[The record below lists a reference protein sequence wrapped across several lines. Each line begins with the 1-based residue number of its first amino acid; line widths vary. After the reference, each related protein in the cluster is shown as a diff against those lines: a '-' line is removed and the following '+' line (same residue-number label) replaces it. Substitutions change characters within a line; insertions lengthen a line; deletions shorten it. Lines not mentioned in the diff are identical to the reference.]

1 MSWFRVSYKFF
12 QVCFFKTLLLF
23 LLTFQIP
30 IELVGHN
37 NHTSNPPEPLPSA
50 FTISVFTSNFNG
62 FNISCNGG
70 NNGGINISILG
81 GIAPYSYIWSNGQTT
96 EDIFG
101 LTIGAYKL
109 TVTDFT
115 GFVDSVTVNMT
126 QPPKLSVIITT
137 FSNPSCN
144 GLSNGKIEVFGN
156 GGVGSYSY
164 VWSTGD
170 FTPSIT
176 SKPAGTYTVTITDAN
191 GCTVDSSITLIDPPL
206 LTVVIDSVTNVACFG
221 ANTGI
226 IYSSASGGTGNI
238 SFLWNNGK
246 TTSSIDNLLATSYT
260 VTATDFTGCTTS
272 ASSAITQ
279 PSALLVSSDI
289 RY

>member
-1 MSWFRVSYKFF
+1 M
-12 QVCFFKTLLLF
+12 
-23 LLTFQIP
+23 LTIQIP
-30 IELVGHN
+30 IELVGHD
-37 NHTSNPPEPLPSA
+37 NHPSIELEPWPAA

-62 FNISCNGG
+62 FNVSCNGG
-70 NNGGINISILG
+70 NNGGINISIIG
-81 GIAPYSYIWSNGQTT
+81 GVAPYTYIWSNGQTT

-101 LTIGAYKL
+101 LAAGIYKL
-109 TVTDFT
+109 QVTDFT

-126 QPPKLSVIITT
+126 QPPILGVIITT

-144 GLSNGKIEVFGN
+144 GFSNGKIEVFGN

-191 GCTVDSSITLIDPPL
+191 GCTIDSSITLIDPPL
-206 LTVVIDSVTNVACFG
+206 LSVVIDSVKNVACFG

-226 IYSSASGGTGNI
+226 IYSSAIGGVGNI

-246 TTSSIDNLLATSYT
+246 TTSSIANLLATSYT
-260 VTATDFTGCTTS
+260 VTVTDFTGCSAS

-279 PSALLVSSDI
+279 PSALVITSILSKTFLVSERITD
-289 RY
+289 